1 MSSEKSYCE
10 AQQIYPKQVY
20 VDKTL
25 IECHRLEEKVKIKN
39 GTKKIAST
47 AFCSSKVNE
56 VTLPDSVEEIEP
68 HAFFNCQDLHRIT
81 FGKNIKTIE
90 KDSFIN
96 CPNIHEIVFPENADM
111 IHEISRPYNQKRYDP
126 MKYSFMSLIKSA
138 IKSEIKFVDIIYR
151 QSATAEKEMLKEL
164 DDFLDSRTPKLTVKL
179 TRGTKSI
186 WLPKYIAA
194 ADEILIENTI
204 ISWITLGYDNETAF
218 NIASNASILIG
229 MAVEVYV
236 LAGNM
241 RAEMYL
247 KNYITDIVDYLLQM
261 GDDKALIGIINL
273 GLIGDDKLNSVLKIL
288 INAGNATVA
297 AYVLMQM
304 KDKKVPIE
312 QNLVL

>member
-90 KDSFIN
+90 NDSFIN

-111 IHEISRPYNQKRYDP
+111 IHAALDYVQGSNRILEKLVSGEWDEQFLVAEPGH
-126 MKYSFMSLIKSA
+126 LI
-138 IKSEIKFVDIIYR
+138 R
-151 QSATAEKEMLKEL
+151 HG
-164 DDFLDSRTPKLTVKL
+164 DF
-179 TRGTKSI
+179 
-186 WLPKYIAA
+186 
-194 ADEILIENTI
+194 
-204 ISWITLGYDNETAF
+204 F
-218 NIASNASILIG
+218 
-229 MAVEVYV
+229 
-236 LAGNM
+236 
-241 RAEMYL
+241 
-247 KNYITDIVDYLLQM
+247 
-261 GDDKALIGIINL
+261 
-273 GLIGDDKLNSVLKIL
+273 
-288 INAGNATVA
+288 
-297 AYVLMQM
+297 
-304 KDKKVPIE
+304 
-312 QNLVL
+312 

>member
-1 MSSEKSYCE
+1 MSSEKPLLRSKANLSKAGLC
-10 AQQIYPKQVY
+10 
-20 VDKTL
+20 DKTL
-25 IECHRLEEKVKIKN
+25 IECHCLEEKVKVKN

-47 AFCSSKVNE
+47 AFSSSKVNE

-138 IKSEIKFVDIIYR
+138 IKSEIKFVDI
-151 QSATAEKEMLKEL
+151 AEKEMLKEL

-312 QNLVL
+312 QNLML

>member
-1 MSSEKSYCE
+1 MSSENPYCE
-10 AQQIYPKQVY
+10 AKQIYPKQVY

-25 IECHRLEEKVKIKN
+25 IECHCLEEKVKVKN

-47 AFCSSKVNE
+47 AFSSSKVNE

-68 HAFFNCQDLHRIT
+68 HTFFNCQDLHRIT

-138 IKSEIKFVDIIYR
+138 IKSEIKFVDI
-151 QSATAEKEMLKEL
+151 AEKEMLKEL

-204 ISWITLGYDNETAF
+204 ISCAK
-218 NIASNASILIG
+218 
-229 MAVEVYV
+229 
-236 LAGNM
+236 M
-241 RAEMYL
+241 RHI
-247 KNYITDIVDYLLQM
+247 KC
-261 GDDKALIGIINL
+261 K
-273 GLIGDDKLNSVLKIL
+273 
-288 INAGNATVA
+288 
-297 AYVLMQM
+297 
-304 KDKKVPIE
+304 
-312 QNLVL
+312 

>member
-1 MSSEKSYCE
+1 MSSEKPYCE

-25 IECHRLEEKVKIKN
+25 IECHRLEEKVKIKK

-47 AFCSSKVNE
+47 AFRSSKVNE

-138 IKSEIKFVDIIYR
+138 IKSEIKFVDI
-151 QSATAEKEMLKEL
+151 AEKEMLKEL

-218 NIASNASILIG
+218 NIARNASILIG

>member
-1 MSSEKSYCE
+1 
-10 AQQIYPKQVY
+10 
-20 VDKTL
+20 
-25 IECHRLEEKVKIKN
+25 
-39 GTKKIAST
+39 
-47 AFCSSKVNE
+47 
-56 VTLPDSVEEIEP
+56 
-68 HAFFNCQDLHRIT
+68 
-81 FGKNIKTIE
+81 
-90 KDSFIN
+90 
-96 CPNIHEIVFPENADM
+96 
-111 IHEISRPYNQKRYDP
+111 
-126 MKYSFMSLIKSA
+126 
-138 IKSEIKFVDIIYR
+138 
-151 QSATAEKEMLKEL
+151 
-164 DDFLDSRTPKLTVKL
+164 
-179 TRGTKSI
+179 
-186 WLPKYIAA
+186 
-194 ADEILIENTI
+194 
-204 ISWITLGYDNETAF
+204 
-218 NIASNASILIG
+218 

>member
-273 GLIGDDKLNSVLKIL
+273 GLIECDKLNSVLKIL
-288 INAGNATVA
+288 INAGNTTVA

-312 QNLVL
+312 QNLML

>member
-90 KDSFIN
+90 NDSFIN

-111 IHEISRPYNQKRYDP
+111 IHEISRPYICKYNQKRYDP
-126 MKYSFMSLIKSA
+126 MKYSFMSLIKSS
-138 IKSEIKFVDIIYR
+138 IKSEIKFVDI
-151 QSATAEKEMLKEL
+151 AEKEMLKEL

-179 TRGTKSI
+179 TCGTKS
-186 WLPKYIAA
+186 KY
-194 ADEILIENTI
+194 
-204 ISWITLGYDNETAF
+204 
-218 NIASNASILIG
+218 
-229 MAVEVYV
+229 
-236 LAGNM
+236 
-241 RAEMYL
+241 
-247 KNYITDIVDYLLQM
+247 
-261 GDDKALIGIINL
+261 
-273 GLIGDDKLNSVLKIL
+273 NS
-288 INAGNATVA
+288 
-297 AYVLMQM
+297 
-304 KDKKVPIE
+304 
-312 QNLVL
+312 

>member
-1 MSSEKSYCE
+1 MNSEKPYCE
-10 AQQIYPKQVY
+10 AKQIYPKQVY

-25 IECHRLEEKVKIKN
+25 IECHRLEEKVKVKN
-39 GTKKIAST
+39 GIKKIAST
-47 AFCSSKVNE
+47 AFSSSKVNE

-151 QSATAEKEMLKEL
+151 QSTTAEKEMLKEL

-218 NIASNASILIG
+218 DIASNASILIG